1 MYLILSI
8 LLGLGLG
15 SIFYIIVKK
24 DSATEIT
31 EHKILPIILSIG
43 IMGVVGLVEY
53 VCIKNVNFISVLI
66 MLTLLVLGF
75 EAVSDIVS
83 MHTYTIPI
91 YAITGII
98 LIAKIVYGI
107 YIGINFDM
115 VYKLVRTL
123 IYGICCIILSH
134 SVNDSIGNGDFDIAF
149 LIYLTEPLLST
160 AFMLTAAITWTK
172 KCIGSKNKKYQTEK
186 NSDVQ
191 RGLMVKDK
199 EIPLVPFLLLGY
211 IIFLFLI

>member
-1 MYLILSI
+1 MYLVLSI
-8 LLGLGLG
+8 LLGLCLG

-24 DSATEIT
+24 DLADKTK
-31 EHKILPIILSIG
+31 HKAIPIILSMGTMG
-43 IMGVVGLVEY
+43 IVGAIEY
-53 VCIKNVNFISVLI
+53 VCMKNINFTSILI

-75 EAVSDIVS
+75 ESVSDIVC

-91 YAITGII
+91 YITCGII

-107 YIGINFDM
+107 YSGINFDM
-115 VYKLVRTL
+115 VYKLITIL
-123 IYGICCIILSH
+123 IYGICCSCLSH
-134 SVNDSIGNGDFDIAF
+134 SVTDRLGSGDFDIAF
-149 LIYLTEPLLST
+149 LIYLTMPLLST
-160 AFMLTAAITWTK
+160 AFMLTAAITWTR
-172 KCIGSKNKKYQTEK
+172 KCIHLKKYQKEN

-191 RGLMVKDK
+191 QKQELTVKDK